1 MSISNLVNLKKKSS
15 SCVNI
20 LGENIVVRTF
30 WNIGIDIYWTNFLV
44 RIVLDILEK
53 NKQLKHQ
60 AKSDQHLV
68 DV

>member
-1 MSISNLVNLKKKSS
+1 MSISNIVNLKKKSS

-30 WNIGIDIYWTNFLV
+30 WNIGIDIYWTNFLF

-53 NKQLKHQ
+53 KQLKHQ
-60 AKSDQHLV
+60 AKSDHHLV